1 MYFDV
6 TSFHKGC
13 GRMNDDPPKDSHVQ
27 ILVTSECYLMWPKKK
42 AGGGVGNGDII
53 LDYLGGL

>member
-13 GRMNDDPPKDSHVQ
+13 GRMNDDHPQRQPCPHPCN
-27 ILVTSECYLMWPKKK
+27 LWMLLYMAKKK
-42 AGGGVGNGDII
+42 KLGGVGNGDII

>member
-13 GRMNDDPPKDSHVQ
+13 GTLNNDPLKDSRVQ
-27 ILVTSECYLMWPKKK
+27 IPATCECYCIWQKRKKK
-42 AGGGVGNGDII
+42 KVGGDGDII